1 VLHEQTAKPEFPT
14 NLLAV
19 DGSWNTILV
28 EGNVPY
34 HNGAHVTAAFVQKR
48 TIDAYSKSAWDVPE
62 VRAVAPPPPPPTSAT
77 TTSRRTAPT
86 AIMQWG
92 QSPRVLLTALSL
104 WTGRSVRQIFAIPG
118 DVDVVDAVD
127 LEAQALGLQAELLQ
141 TRSGISDGG
150 EYNPFAQTRERDSGA
165 VVATSEDKKS
175 VRCQSVAHP
184 LVLFR

>member
-1 VLHEQTAKPEFPT
+1 MWRDDPATYA
-14 NLLAV
+14 
-19 DGSWNTILV
+19 G
-28 EGNVPY
+28 Y
-34 HNGAHVTAAFVQKR
+34 
-48 TIDAYSKSAWDVPE
+48 IDACLLHIRHGDAYQLCL
-62 VRAVAPPPPPPTSAT
+62 T
-77 TTSRRTAPT
+77 TG
-86 AIMQWG
+86 ID
-92 QSPRVLLTALSL
+92 
-104 WTGRSVRQIFAIPG
+104 IYG